1 MSSHLAFPPT
11 GRKTLQSKMKTA
23 ISPLMTDTPSA
34 AAVIGARLAH
44 HLRLDSL
51 VLAHQGQVQP
61 ETGWIRHTEA
71 LLRPVRDGVPQRPD
85 LVIEDAERRG
95 LGVPLAYWT
104 ALQATEDAKRL
115 FPHRRG
121 RVRLNLQEVQISDPA
136 FIDRIQQLWG
146 PKGERNPG
154 VDVEIVE
161 TARVGLDR
169 LPALEAGLRRLRQ
182 SGAHLLLDDWV
193 GSDEDYIRLAM
204 VRRFAPATV
213 KLDKSWFSPN
223 RPPERLA
230 YEIDILR
237 RAGVRLIAEGADGPT
252 AATLKRQHL
261 PKPAQMLVQGFEY
274 HRPQSLDLVAQ
285 RLAHEE
291 KQRQAS
297 IAGVCVAERD
307 DGLPGPDME
316 GHRSRVRSRACL
328 DTPAHRT

>member
-1 MSSHLAFPPT
+1 MSFNLALPHA
-11 GRKTLQSKMKTA
+11 GRKALRPKTKTV
-23 ISPLMTDTPSA
+23 ISLLMTDTPSA
-34 AAVIGARLAH
+34 AIVGARLAH
-44 HLRLDSL
+44 HLGLDSL
-51 VLAHQGQVQP
+51 VLAYQGQVQP

-95 LGVPLAYWT
+95 LGSSLAYWT

-115 FPHRRG
+115 FPRRRG

-154 VDVEIVE
+154 IDVEIVE

-193 GSDEDYIRLAM
+193 GSDEDHIRLAM
-204 VRRFAPATV
+204 IRRFAPATV

-237 RAGVRLIAEGADGPT
+237 RSGVRLIAEGADGPT
-252 AATLKRQHL
+252 AAALKRQRL
-261 PKPAQMLVQGFEY
+261 PRPAQMLVQGFEY
-274 HRPQSLDLVAQ
+274 HQPQTLDLVVR
-285 RLAHEE
+285 RLAYEE
-291 KQRQAS
+291 EQRQAS
-297 IAGVCVAERD
+297 IATVRAAER
-307 DGLPGPDME
+307 
-316 GHRSRVRSRACL
+316 A
-328 DTPAHRT
+328 